1 MAACIVDQD
10 SRELAEALS
19 CFVQKLR
26 SYRVLR
32 ESRSQTANPVCEGRS
47 LRALLFHRSRNW
59 RNAERLYRASTRIAR

>member
-32 ESRSQTANPVCEGRS
+32 GSRSQTANLVCEGRS

-59 RNAERLYRASTRIAR
+59 RDAERLY